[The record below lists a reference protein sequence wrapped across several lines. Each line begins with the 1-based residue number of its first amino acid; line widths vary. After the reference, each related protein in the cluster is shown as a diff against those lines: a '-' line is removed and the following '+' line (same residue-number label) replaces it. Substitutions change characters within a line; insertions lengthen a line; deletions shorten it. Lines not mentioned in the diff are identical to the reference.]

1 MAAPQAPPEPL
12 SPEYAGRL
20 AEFAKACKAATRI
33 VSMYPATHPAIQ
45 AALARIGEATK
56 QATLHGPFSITVLPD
71 SLLVNGRGLPKP
83 ESSATELATLLHQQ
97 LIGEL
102 TLFDR
107 LDNDGWHTFL
117 SLLAKSPEDA
127 RAIGGVAKAWE
138 ATENKAIKLTEIDY
152 ADILRER
159 GGTGDTASWDRILAA
174 LKEEEDK
181 KDGDGAAPQSHMD
194 TMMELAGDS
203 EKLAEFAQR
212 VQEMGKAQG
221 DDSIQQR
228 KSLLELMHGLANYA
242 AERQPEQLD
251 QVLDKM
257 AGAAAQM
264 SPDMLLTLITDPP
277 PLPGGAGQKMDL
289 AGELQA
295 RLTDEMLTKFLVDNI
310 VKDRGATNRLAT
322 AFQTLVP
329 DPTKQQ
335 DILAAAT
342 EQAAAMF
349 KDDPQFESVWTSSSE
364 MLMSYSDAKFV
375 SEGYAQELTTAQ
387 SQATDVEKI
396 GDDPPVRIRA
406 WLATVSDT
414 EVRALDQSLILDL
427 LRIETRPEAWA
438 GVLDTAINLI
448 DQLVLVG
455 DLTLASQL
463 LEAIVAI
470 SKNPESP
477 FNSAA
482 AAGVT
487 KLVGG
492 PMVRHL
498 SIFMQRAT
506 DAEFALAKKMCT
518 TIGPSLVKPM
528 SDALMGEDN
537 PRIVRR
543 LRDILVSFGPAA
555 REYANELKSS
565 RNPGV
570 RRAAIDLLRGL
581 AGDAALPELRQ
592 MLDDADTQVQRE
604 ALRAIVQIG
613 SREAYQM
620 LEQALKSGAEKT
632 RELIMQSLGAFRD
645 EKAAPLFLHIIE
657 QTDYKGANEGPYTQL
672 VESLGKLAVDER
684 SAQALKDILYRGEWW
699 ARARTARIR
708 AVAARALRSMGTPGA
723 DRVLEEA
730 AQSAPGAVRKIAMAA
745 LAETA
750 PRRRKEQTSV
760 SEAAAS
766 EITVADTTMSEIA
779 LSETTAAEIATA
791 ETAVSEMAAISESA
805 AVVETVAVPEPRV
818 VDTAAVAEIAAL
830 LETAA
835 APESAVADATEPPRP
850 EESK

>member
-33 VSMYPATHPAIQ
+33 VSMYPSTHPAIQ
-45 AALARIGEATK
+45 AALSKIGEATK
-56 QATLHGPFSITVLPD
+56 QATMHGPFSITVLPD
-71 SLLVNGRGLPKP
+71 ALLVNGRGLPKP
-83 ESSATELATLLHQQ
+83 ESSATELAVMLHQQ

-117 SLLAKSPEDA
+117 SLIAKSPEDA

-138 ATENKAIKLTEIDY
+138 ATGNKSIRLTEIDY
-152 ADILRER
+152 AEVLRER
-159 GGTGDTASWDRILAA
+159 GGAGDSASWDRILTA
-174 LKEEEDK
+174 LKEE
-181 KDGDGAAPQSHMD
+181 KDEQDGGAGEQSAMD

-203 EKLAEFAQR
+203 EKLADFAQR
-212 VQEMGKAQG
+212 VQDLGKARG
-221 DDSIQQR
+221 DDSMQQR

-242 AERQPEQLD
+242 AEKQPEQLNT
-251 QVLDKM
+251 VLDKM
-257 AGAAAQM
+257 AGAAAQL

-277 PLPGGAGQKMDL
+277 PLPGGTGQKMDL

-310 VKDRGATNRLAT
+310 VKDRGATSRLAT
-322 AFQTLVP
+322 AFQTLIP

-342 EQAAAMF
+342 AQAAEMF
-349 KDDPQFESVWTSSSE
+349 KDDPNFESVWTSSSE

-375 SEGYAQELTTAQ
+375 SEGYARELTTAQ
-387 SQATDVEKI
+387 TQAVDIEKI

-414 EVRALDQSLILDL
+414 EVRALDQHLILDL
-427 LRIETRPEAWA
+427 LRIETRPDAWG

-455 DLTLASQL
+455 DMTLASQL
-463 LEAIVAI
+463 LEAIVGI
-470 SKNPESP
+470 SKDQNSP
-477 FNSAA
+477 FKEQA
-482 AAGVT
+482 AAGIT
-487 KLVGG
+487 RLVGG
-492 PMVRHL
+492 PMIRHM
-498 SIFMQRAT
+498 SIFLQKAT

-518 TIGPSLVKPM
+518 SIGSSIVKPM

-543 LRDILVSFGPAA
+543 LREMLVSFGPAA

-565 RNPGV
+565 RNPAV

-592 MLDDADTQVQRE
+592 MLDDTDAQVQRE

-613 SREAYQM
+613 SREAYQL
-620 LEQALKSGAEKT
+620 LEQVLKSGADKT
-632 RELIMQSLGAFRD
+632 RDLIMQSLGAFRD
-645 EKAAPLFLHIIE
+645 EKAAPLFLHILAN
-657 QTDYKGANEGPYTQL
+657 TDYKGANEGVYTQL
-672 VESLGKLAVDER
+672 IESLGKLAVDER
-684 SAQALKDILYRGEWW
+684 SAAALKDILYRGEWW
-699 ARARTARIR
+699 ARARTTRIR
-708 AVAARALRSMGTPGA
+708 TAAARALRNMGTPGA

-730 AQSAPGAVRKIAMAA
+730 VTYGPGGVKKIAVAI
-745 LAETA
+745 LAEPA
-750 PRRRKEQTSV
+750 PPRRRKDQSTV
-760 SEAAAS
+760 SEPA
-766 EITVADTTMSEIA
+766 VP
-779 LSETTAAEIATA
+779 AEPIVGA
-791 ETAVSEMAAISESA
+791 EPIVA
-805 AVVETVAVPEPRV
+805 AVPLAADV
-818 VDTAAVAEIAAL
+818 VI
-830 LETAA
+830 
-835 APESAVADATEPPRP
+835 P
-850 EESK
+850 EETK